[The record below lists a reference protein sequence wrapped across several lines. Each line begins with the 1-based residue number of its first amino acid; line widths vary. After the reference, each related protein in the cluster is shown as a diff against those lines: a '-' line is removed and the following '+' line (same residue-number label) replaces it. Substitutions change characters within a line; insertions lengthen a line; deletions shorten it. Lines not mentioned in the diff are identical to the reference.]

1 MTELLEEY
9 ERSAAAL
16 EERIRALKAAMGAHQ
31 WQIAAARARVA
42 LLEQE
47 LLDLRAAIRQMR
59 RYLEE
64 RSL

>member
-31 WQIAAARARVA
+31 WQIAAGRARVA

-47 LLDLRAAIRQMR
+47 LGDLRVAIHRIR
-59 RYLEE
+59 GYLEE
-64 RSL
+64 

>member
-16 EERIRALKAAMGAHQ
+16 EAAMGAHQ

-47 LLDLRAAIRQMR
+47 PGDLRAAIHRIKE
-59 RYLEE
+59 YLEE
-64 RSL
+64 